1 MKIKK
6 LFTEIVHRFSV
17 SFKRF
22 PVPMFFAAATVVL
35 LIILNRTDY
44 HQTELM
50 EDLGRMAMATA
61 MGFPMSLI
69 VKVYWE
75 RKENRQLMYEVIGYG
90 VVAGLVSLAYFF
102 LLDKLDMVQGTRY
115 TAYMLTLFLVFLLVP
130 YRKEQEG
137 FEAYVVK
144 LFTSFFTTYLYSL
157 ILFGGLSLIVGA
169 IDLLFEANINS
180 DIYLDMFT
188 IVAGFVAPAVFLAE
202 VPTSREEMHEYAYS
216 KVLKVLM
223 LYIVLPLIVAYT
235 SILYA
240 YLIRLL
246 LTREWTPYMVSH
258 LVVWYGIVTA
268 IAIFLTVPLREDHG
282 WARTFSRFMPF
293 AVAVPFAIMFTAIG
307 IRIRAYGI
315 TEPRYFVVVTGIWLV
330 LAMVHYVVFRKQ
342 AKHWLVLTL
351 LAAIAFLSVTGPWSA
366 YSMSQWSQAER
377 FDRLLAEHQLIND
390 RGELQPNANVPE
402 EAQKTISSI
411 VNYYER
417 FHNVEDLTGM
427 PEDFRMTDMEQVFGF
442 AAIYDWGVPWEGNEY
457 FYLGSKQDSMAISV
471 EGYQY
476 YVFVTGYFG
485 RQPWDE
491 EDQRE
496 GYSARFNHERREL
509 EIYDNDTLLY
519 SKPISEMVMPIV
531 DRVGM
536 HNQDPI
542 NREEL
547 IYYDE
552 TNEMK
557 VMAVFRYING
567 YINRNNDRPE
577 IEGLEMDLYF
587 TVK

>member
-1 MKIKK
+1 MKMKK
-6 LFTEIVHRFSV
+6 LFMELVHRFSV

-22 PVPMFFAAATVVL
+22 PVSMFFAAAAVVL

-50 EDLGRMAMATA
+50 ENLGRMAMAAA

-69 VKVYWE
+69 AKVFWE
-75 RKENRQLMYEVIGYG
+75 RKENRQLMHEVLSYAG
-90 VVAGLVSLAYFF
+90 VAVLVVLAYFF
-102 LLDKLDMVQGTRY
+102 LLDELDMVQGTRY
-115 TAYMLTLFLVFLLVP
+115 TAYMIALFLTFLMVP
-130 YRKEQEG
+130 YRKDREG
-137 FEAYVVK
+137 FEGYVVK
-144 LFTSFFTTYLYSL
+144 LFSSFFTTYLYSM

-188 IVAGFVAPAVFLAE
+188 IVMGVVAPAVFLAE
-202 VPTSREEMHEYAYS
+202 VPTSHEEMKSFEYS
-216 KVLKVLM
+216 KVLKVLL

-235 SILYA
+235 AILYA

-246 LTREWTPYMVSH
+246 ITREWTPYMVSH
-258 LVVWYGIVTA
+258 LVVWYGIVTT
-268 IAIFLTVPLREDHG
+268 IAIFLTVPLRKDHG
-282 WARTFSRFMPF
+282 WAKTFSRLMPF

-330 LAMVHYVVFRKQ
+330 LAMVHYVVFRKN
-342 AKHWLVLTL
+342 AKHWLVLAL
-351 LAAIAFLSVTGPWSA
+351 LVAIALLSVTGPWSA
-366 YSMSQWSQAER
+366 YSLSKWSQSGR
-377 FDRLLAEHQLIND
+377 FDRLVAQHQLINQA
-390 RGELQPNANVPE
+390 GEIQPNASVPE
-402 EAQKTISSI
+402 EVQKTISSI
-411 VNYYER
+411 INYYER
-417 FHNVEDLTGM
+417 FHDVEDLTGV
-427 PEDFRMTDMEQVFGF
+427 PEDFRMSDMEQVFGF
-442 AAIYDWGVPWEGNEY
+442 APIYDWGVPWEGNEY
-457 FYLGSKQDSMAISV
+457 FYLGSKQDAMAISV

-476 YVFVTGYFG
+476 HVFVTGYFG

-519 SKPISEMVMPIV
+519 SQPLSEMVMPIV

-552 TNEMK
+552 TNDMK

-587 TVK
+587 TLK